1 MQWQNYLGIR
11 MVEAL
16 HQIRDVPHELSPTQA
31 VTHYH
36 GNLQLGLSSQ
46 EARERLAQWRPNA
59 LRSPSKRKTILRF
72 LRQFRNAQVYLLL
85 AAVVVSLL
93 VWWLEHAKG
102 LPYEALAIFAIILLN
117 AVFGFLQEE
126 RADRAL
132 AALRSMTPA
141 EASVIRDGQVQRI
154 EASQLVPGDLLIV
167 REGDRIA
174 ADARLLD
181 VTAFHTQEAALTGES
196 LPVLKTIGV
205 LSHGT
210 AASDRHN
217 MIFSGTIAISGHARA
232 LVTSTGTHTE
242 FGKIAALLHQT
253 EDRETPLQ
261 KELERLGK
269 RLGVA
274 VAVIAVVVVAT
285 LLLLHGV
292 HDGDL
297 ILRALLFGVALAV
310 AATPEGMAAVV
321 TIVLALGVQ
330 RMARRG
336 AIIRHLTAVETLGE
350 TTVIASDKTGTMTL
364 NEMTVCLVVT
374 ASGRV
379 TTSATGYASDGS
391 WSLPEGGE
399 VPEPLKSELI
409 AALQAAALVNNASL
423 QPTDEG
429 PKVQGDPTEAAL
441 LTAAVRAGI
450 DLTEWNRRYPRVS
463 EIPFSSERKRMS
475 TLHQS
480 TAEEDGGLFGPCVL
494 LTKGAADVLLPRC
507 THEAVAGRIRPLTEA
522 RRSEILR
529 THEEMAALAL
539 RALGIAMKPMPC
551 NTLIAEEETGEQVE
565 QGLTFLGLVGMIDPP
580 RPEAREAV
588 AKASAAGVRTIMI
601 TGDHAA
607 TAVAIARDL
616 GIAAEKEVIT
626 GRQLAAMDVEELAS
640 ALRHVS
646 VFARVNPE
654 HKLRI
659 VRALQRNGEIV
670 AMTGDGVNDAP
681 ALKAADIGIAM
692 GITGTDVAKEAAN
705 MVVTDD
711 NFATIVA
718 AIEEGRTLFDN
729 IRKFLRYLLTSNFG
743 EILTLFFGVLLAVS
757 LETGTRNSL
766 ILPLLAV
773 QILWINLITD
783 GAPALAL
790 GLDPPAPEVMRHRPF
805 AAGQNIVNRPM
816 IVDIC
821 LVAAV
826 IAAGTLWV
834 FFYGVNAGDMELRR
848 SLAFTTLILFQLFNA
863 LNARSGFA
871 SAFRGVF
878 RNRWLWGTFAI
889 SLALQLM
896 ILDVPVFRR
905 AMSVAAISAAQWLL
919 CTVVASSVLWIVEVE
934 KLIRR
939 FLVKHHGA
947 IVY

>member
-1 MQWQNYLGIR
+1 MA
-11 MVEAL
+11 EAL
-16 HQIRDVPHELSPTQA
+16 HQVSDSPHELSPTQVLA
-31 VTHYH
+31 HYR
-36 GNLQLGLSSQ
+36 GNLELGLSSQ
-46 EARERLAQWRPNA
+46 EARNRLAQYGPNS
-59 LRSPSKRKTILRF
+59 LRSPAKRRAILRF
-72 LRQFRNAQVYLLL
+72 LRQFRNVQVYLLL

-93 VWWLEHAKG
+93 VWSLEHAET
-102 LPYEALAIFAIILLN
+102 LPYEALAIFAILLLN

-141 EASVIRDGQVQRI
+141 EASVVRDGQVQRI
-154 EASQLVPGDLLIV
+154 EASQMVPGDLLIV

-174 ADARLLD
+174 ADARLLE

-196 LPVLKTIGV
+196 LPVLKT
-205 LSHGT
+205 T
-210 AASDRHN
+210 AALPHDTAPSDRHN

-253 EDRETPLQ
+253 EERDTPLQ

-274 VAVIAVVVVAT
+274 VIVIAVVVVAT
-285 LLLLHGV
+285 LLLLRGV

-297 ILRALLFGVALAV
+297 ILRALLFGIALAV

-321 TIVLALGVQ
+321 TVVLALGVQ
-330 RMARRG
+330 RMARRR

-364 NEMTVCLVVT
+364 NEMTVRLVVT
-374 ASGRV
+374 ASGRTV
-379 TTSATGYASDGS
+379 TSATGYAFGGS
-391 WSLPEGGE
+391 WLLPEGGE
-399 VPEPLKSELI
+399 VPAPLRSELV
-409 AALQAAALVNNASL
+409 ATLQAAALVNNAAL
-423 QPTDEG
+423 YQTVEG

-450 DLTEWNRRYPRVS
+450 DLAEWNRRYPRLG

-480 TAEEDGGLFGPCVL
+480 IVEEDSGLFGPCPL

-507 THEAVAGRIRPLTEA
+507 THEAVAGSIRTLTEE
-522 RRSEILR
+522 RRAEILR
-529 THEEMAALAL
+529 THEEMAAHAL
-539 RALGIAMKPMPC
+539 RALGIAMKSMSC
-551 NTLIAEEETGEQVE
+551 KTVIADEEGEQLE
-565 QGLTFLGLVGMIDPP
+565 QGLTFLGLVGMFDPP

-588 AKASAAGVRTIMI
+588 AKASDAGVRTIMI

-607 TAVAIARDL
+607 TALAIARDL
-616 GIAAEKEVIT
+616 GIAAANEVIT
-626 GRQLAAMDVEELAS
+626 GKQLAAMDVEELAS
-640 ALRHVS
+640 ALRRVS

-692 GITGTDVAKEAAN
+692 GITGTDVAKEAAD

-718 AIEEGRTLFDN
+718 AIEEGRALFDN

-743 EILTLFFGVLLAVS
+743 EILTLFFGVLLVVP
-757 LETGTRNSL
+757 LERGTGNNL
-766 ILPLLAV
+766 ALPLLAV

-790 GLDPPAPEVMRHRPF
+790 GLDPPAPEIMRHRSFP
-805 AAGQNIVNRPM
+805 AG
-816 IVDIC
+816 
-821 LVAAV
+821 
-826 IAAGTLWV
+826 
-834 FFYGVNAGDMELRR
+834 
-848 SLAFTTLILFQLFNA
+848 
-863 LNARSGFA
+863 
-871 SAFRGVF
+871 
-878 RNRWLWGTFAI
+878 
-889 SLALQLM
+889 
-896 ILDVPVFRR
+896 
-905 AMSVAAISAAQWLL
+905 
-919 CTVVASSVLWIVEVE
+919 
-934 KLIRR
+934 
-939 FLVKHHGA
+939 
-947 IVY
+947 

>member
-1 MQWQNYLGIR
+1 MA
-11 MVEAL
+11 EAL
-16 HQIRDVPHELSPTQA
+16 HQVSDTPHELSPTQVLA
-31 VTHYH
+31 HYR
-36 GNLQLGLSSQ
+36 GNLELGLSSQ
-46 EARERLAQWRPNA
+46 EARDRLAQYGPNA
-59 LRSPSKRKTILRF
+59 LSSPRKRRTILRF
-72 LRQFRNAQVYLLL
+72 LRQFRNVQVYLLL
-85 AAVVVSLL
+85 AAVVMSLL
-93 VWWLEHAKG
+93 VWSLEHAET
-102 LPYEALAIFAIILLN
+102 LPYEALAIFAILLLN

-132 AALRSMTPA
+132 TALRSMTPT
-141 EASVIRDGQVQRI
+141 EASVMRDGQVQRI
-154 EASQLVPGDLLIV
+154 DATHLVPGDLLIV

-174 ADARLLD
+174 ADARLLE

-196 LPVLKTIGV
+196 LPVLKTP
-205 LSHGT
+205 
-210 AASDRHN
+210 AALPHDAAPSDRHN
-217 MIFSGTIAISGHARA
+217 MVFSGTIAISGHARA

-253 EDRETPLQ
+253 EERETPLQ
-261 KELERLGK
+261 KELDRLGK

-274 VAVIAVVVVAT
+274 VVVIAVVVVAT
-285 LLLLHGV
+285 ILLLHGV

-297 ILRALLFGVALAV
+297 MLRTLLFGVALAV

-321 TIVLALGVQ
+321 TVVLALGVQ

-364 NEMTVCLVVT
+364 NEMTVRLVVT
-374 ASGRV
+374 ASGRAV
-379 TTSATGYASDGS
+379 TSTTGYASGGS
-391 WSLPEGGE
+391 WTLPEGGE
-399 VPEPLKSELI
+399 VPEPLRGELI
-409 AALQAAALVNNASL
+409 ATLQAAALVNNAAL
-423 QPTDEG
+423 QQTDEG

-450 DLTEWNRRYPRVS
+450 DLGEWSRRYPRLS

-480 TAEEDGGLFGPCVL
+480 IAEEDSGLFGPCPL

-507 THEAVAGRIRPLTEA
+507 THEAVAGRIRPLTEE
-522 RRSEILR
+522 RRAEILR
-529 THEEMAALAL
+529 THEEMAAHAL

-551 NTLIAEEETGEQVE
+551 GTVITGEETGDNLEQR
-565 QGLTFLGLVGMIDPP
+565 LTFLGLVGMIDPP

-588 AKASAAGVRTIMI
+588 AKASAAGVRTLMI

-607 TAVAIARDL
+607 TALAIARDL
-616 GIAAEKEVIT
+616 GIAAANEVIT
-626 GRQLAAMDVEELAS
+626 GKQLAGMDVEELAS
-640 ALRHVS
+640 ALRRVS

-692 GITGTDVAKEAAN
+692 GITGTDVAKEAAD

-718 AIEEGRTLFDN
+718 AIEEGRALFDN

-743 EILTLFFGVLLAVS
+743 EILTLFLGVLLTVP
-757 LETGTRNSL
+757 LEKATGNNL
-766 ILPLLAV
+766 LLPLLAV

-790 GLDPPAPEVMRHRPF
+790 GLDPPTPEIMRHRPF
-805 AAGQNIVNRPM
+805 PAGQNIVNRPM

-826 IAAGTLWV
+826 MAAGTLWV
-834 FFYGVNAGDMELRR
+834 FFYGVNGGIMELRR

-863 LNARSGFA
+863 LNARSSIH
-871 SAFRGVF
+871 SAFRGIF
-878 RNRWLWGTFAI
+878 RNLWLWGTIAI

-896 ILDVPVFRR
+896 ILNVPVFQR
-905 AMSVAAISAAQWLL
+905 AMDVTAISAAQWLL
-919 CTVVASSVLWIVEVE
+919 CTVVASSVLWMVEVE
-934 KLIRR
+934 KLFRR
-939 FLVKHHGA
+939 FLVKQHGA
-947 IVY
+947 TAH